1 MVYSVLDCCL
11 SVGFAEFFNSSTSDT
26 EFTVTMDAT
35 RDKAEKKKRK
45 VKAKLETTS
54 KKEDVADAVKSI
66 DDLFE
71 GVKKAKKEEA
81 VATSSA
87 KTVTKKG
94 DQKAKTKGLKQK
106 PSKDDF
112 EEDDGGMEFFDDEDE
127 VEGQNGDDSSRTY
140 GVIQS
145 RYRPSQ
151 IINPEAPLERID
163 PATGLPVYKAHILKV
178 GEGGGTPLCPF
189 ECACC
194 F

>member
-1 MVYSVLDCCL
+1 
-11 SVGFAEFFNSSTSDT
+11 
-26 EFTVTMDAT
+26 MDAT

-54 KKEDVADAVKSI
+54 KKEDVVDAVKSI

-71 GVKKAKKEEA
+71 GVKKTKKEEA
-81 VATSSA
+81 AATSSA
-87 KTVTKKG
+87 AASKNPTKKG
-94 DQKAKTKGLKQK
+94 DQKAKTKGSKQK
-106 PSKDDF
+106 PSKDDV
-112 EEDDGGMEFFDDEDE
+112 EEDDGGMEFFDDEE
-127 VEGQNGDDSSRTY
+127 ETEGQNGDDSSRTY
-140 GVIQS
+140 GIIQS

-151 IINPEAPLERID
+151 IVNPEAPLERID